1 MTVKELKK
9 ELEKYPD
16 SMFVFMSE
24 RKTEFTYGLLNSV
37 SSQEIAFQESPGD
50 EILATDIVVILDEE

>member
-1 MTVKELKK
+1 MTVKDLKK
-9 ELEKYPD
+9 ELDKYPD
-16 SMFVFMSE
+16 SMFVFMAE

-37 SSQEIAFQESPGD
+37 TSKEIAFSESPGD